1 VKELTEL
8 FEARRRAMQ
17 VPHAVA
23 TVLRVEGSSYR
34 RPGARML
41 IDVHGRV
48 AGSVSGG
55 CLEKSVVAQG
65 QAALS
70 DGRARLLSFDTTDQD
85 DLAFGTSL
93 GCEGKIWI
101 GLEVLPAGEP
111 WPLEAVVRDVRRQ
124 RQPAALVTEIHGEKE
139 NVQFHSGAVFAGS
152 GVESALSSGKRWR
165 NEIAEVLRVRKTRF
179 VGSEMPGSALIEW
192 LAPPLTLLLFGGGPD
207 VPAMVKLARELG
219 HEITVID
226 RRPDFA
232 LPEQF
237 PGADHVMAAKPHQI
251 AAKLRP
257 DSRTAAVIMNHHYD
271 TDRDVLA
278 AILPLGL
285 PYIAM
290 LGPKRR
296 TARILDELGAEGH
309 DVSESALLTIHGPAG
324 LDIGAETPE
333 QIALAILAEIQAT
346 LAGRDGAQLRRRDAP
361 IHGDPAPQKKAA
373 CALPV

>member
-1 VKELTEL
+1 
-8 FEARRRAMQ
+8 MQ

-165 NEIAEVLRVRKTRF
+165 NEIAEVLRVRKP
-179 VGSEMPGSALIEW
+179 VSWEAKC
-192 LAPPLTLLLFGGGPD
+192 PD
-207 VPAMVKLARELG
+207 
-219 HEITVID
+219 
-226 RRPDFA
+226 RP
-232 LPEQF
+232 
-237 PGADHVMAAKPHQI
+237 
-251 AAKLRP
+251 
-257 DSRTAAVIMNHHYD
+257 
-271 TDRDVLA
+271 
-278 AILPLGL
+278 
-285 PYIAM
+285 
-290 LGPKRR
+290 
-296 TARILDELGAEGH
+296 
-309 DVSESALLTIHGPAG
+309 
-324 LDIGAETPE
+324 
-333 QIALAILAEIQAT
+333 
-346 LAGRDGAQLRRRDAP
+346 
-361 IHGDPAPQKKAA
+361 
-373 CALPV
+373 